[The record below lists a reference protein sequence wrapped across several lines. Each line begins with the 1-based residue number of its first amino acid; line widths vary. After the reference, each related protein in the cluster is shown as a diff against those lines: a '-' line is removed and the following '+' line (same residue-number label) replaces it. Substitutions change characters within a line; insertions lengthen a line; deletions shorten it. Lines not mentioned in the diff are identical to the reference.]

1 MSVLSKSD
9 FARKI
14 DRSHQYVS
22 SLIKKGL
29 IVLTRQDGREMV
41 EVEVSLAKIA
51 AHADPANNPATTMP
65 RADGRRKTSVGMA
78 LRQSG
83 TTQSADV
90 EGISAQSSSTTQ
102 YQKSRAVK
110 ESYTARLRK
119 IEFEKEMGAIVN
131 KEGVEKA
138 AFGVSRILREKLKA
152 VPNRLAPKVTVVTD
166 QKENFIILT
175 EEMEGVIREIQA
187 AIAEI
192 INT

>member
-29 IVLTRQDGREMV
+29 IVLTKQDGREMV
-41 EVEVSLAKIA
+41 EVEASMAKIA
-51 AHADPANNPATTMP
+51 ANADPANNPAVTMP
-65 RADGRRKTSVGMA
+65 RADGRTKASVGMTI
-78 LRQSG
+78 RQN
-83 TTQSADV
+83 
-90 EGISAQSSSTTQ
+90 GIPNTETDGSQSSTTMQ

-110 ESYTARLRK
+110 ESYAARLRK
-119 IEFEKEMGAIVN
+119 VEFEEKMGTIVH
-131 KEGVEKA
+131 KEGIEKA
-138 AFGVSRILREKLKA
+138 SFGVARVLREKLKA

-166 QKENFIILT
+166 QRENFIILQ
-175 EEMEGVIREIQA
+175 EEMESVIKEIQA
-187 AIAEI
+187 AIVEI